1 MPTLVVT
8 IPSPI
13 VHMPPSITEAEWK
26 VMKLL
31 WEKSPLAAYDVIQA
45 LGEKEQWHSNT
56 VKTLLA
62 RLTRKKALGTRKYKN
77 LLLYYPLVSEEEC
90 IQAESD
96 SLLERLFGGA
106 VTPLLVHFAR
116 RRKLTKKDLDQLRKI
131 LDGKEKP

>member
-1 MPTLVVT
+1 
-8 IPSPI
+8 
-13 VHMPPSITEAEWK
+13 MPPSITEAEWK

-31 WEKSPLAAYDVIQA
+31 WEKSPLPAYDVIQA
-45 LGEKEQWHSNT
+45 LGEKERWHSNT

-62 RLTRKKALGTRKYKN
+62 RLTKKKALGTRKYKN
-77 LLLYYPLVSEEEC
+77 LFLYYPLVSEEEC

-116 RRKLTKKDLDQLRKI
+116 RRKLTKKDLEQLRKI
-131 LDGKEKP
+131 LDGKEKA

>member
-1 MPTLVVT
+1 
-8 IPSPI
+8 
-13 VHMPPSITEAEWK
+13 MPPSITEAEWK

-31 WEKSPLAAYDVIQA
+31 WEKSPLPAYDVIQA

-62 RLTRKKALGTRKYKN
+62 RLTRKKALGARKYKN
-77 LLLYYPLVSEEEC
+77 LFLYYPLVSEEEC

-116 RRKLTKKDLDQLRKI
+116 RRKLTKKDLEQLRKI

>member
-1 MPTLVVT
+1 
-8 IPSPI
+8 
-13 VHMPPSITEAEWK
+13 MPPSITEAEWK

-31 WEKSPLAAYDVIQA
+31 WEKSPLPAYDLVQA
-45 LGEKEQWHSNT
+45 LGEKEEWHSNT

-77 LLLYYPLVSEEEC
+77 LFLYYPLVSEEEC

-116 RRKLTKKDLDQLRKI
+116 RRKLTKKDLEQLRKI
-131 LDGKEKP
+131 LDGKEKA

>member
-1 MPTLVVT
+1 
-8 IPSPI
+8 
-13 VHMPPSITEAEWK
+13 MPPSITEAEWK

-31 WEKSPLAAYDVIQA
+31 WEKSPLPAYDVIQA
-45 LGEKEQWHSNT
+45 LGEKEQWHTNT

-62 RLTRKKALGTRKYKN
+62 RLTRKKALGARKYKN
-77 LLLYYPLVSEEEC
+77 LFLYYPLVSEEEC

-116 RRKLTKKDLDQLRKI
+116 RRKLTKKDLEQLRKI
-131 LDGKEKP
+131 LDGKEKA

>member
-1 MPTLVVT
+1 M
-8 IPSPI
+8 PSPL
-13 VHMPPSITEAEWK
+13 VCMPPSITEAEWK

-31 WEKSPLAAYDVIQA
+31 WEKSPLPAYDVIQA

-62 RLTRKKALGTRKYKN
+62 RLTKKKALGTRKYKN
-77 LLLYYPLVSEEEC
+77 LFLYYPLVSEEEC

-131 LDGKEKP
+131 LDGKEKS

>member
-1 MPTLVVT
+1 
-8 IPSPI
+8 
-13 VHMPPSITEAEWK
+13 MPPPITEAEWK

-31 WEKSPLAAYDVIQA
+31 WEKSPLPAYDVIQA
-45 LGEKEQWHSNT
+45 LADKEQWHSNT

-62 RLTRKKALGTRKYKN
+62 RLTKKKALGARKYKN
-77 LLLYYPLVSEEEC
+77 LFLYYPLVSEEEC

-96 SLLERLFGGA
+96 SLLERLFDGA

>member
-1 MPTLVVT
+1 
-8 IPSPI
+8 
-13 VHMPPSITEAEWK
+13 MPPSITEAEWK

-31 WEKSPLAAYDVIQA
+31 WEKSPLPAYDVIQA
-45 LGEKEQWHSNT
+45 LAEKEQWHSNT

-62 RLTRKKALGTRKYKN
+62 RLARKEALGTRKYKN
-77 LLLYYPLVSEEEC
+77 LFLYYPLVSEDEC

-116 RRKLTKKDLDQLRKI
+116 RRKLTKKDLEHLRKI
-131 LDGKEKP
+131 LDGKGKP